1 MASISREQLTI
12 RKANL
17 YEGSARQ
24 MGTLHASR
32 ARAWRIRCRLLGT
45 SADISAQLCH
55 SVLRLQAAF
64 LVMFPHS
71 DWTMV
76 PQMISLL
83 IALT

>member
-1 MASISREQLTI
+1 MA
-12 RKANL
+12 
-17 YEGSARQ
+17 Y
-24 MGTLHASR
+24 
-32 ARAWRIRCRLLGT
+32 RCRLLGT

-55 SVLRLQAAF
+55 SDLRLQAAF

-83 IALT
+83 IALTQIVVKIDFKVI